1 MKTNMRNLRNML
13 PVVLLTLL
21 TGCSSTPATPAPD
34 GLTESGSITIR
45 VKQILQIE
53 VGGSGEG
60 TLIFEAWQYPFSIEN
75 TILSGVDKNPV
86 DLEGT
91 VYNLEKLEDFAGV
104 YTPET
109 ADIKAGKGLT
119 GIWTRNEKGVV
130 VHLRPMGQDLTLSFQ
145 TKGAKVT
152 LKN

>member
-1 MKTNMRNLRNML
+1 MRDLRRLL
-13 PVVLLTLL
+13 PFVLLTLL
-21 TGCSSTPATPAPD
+21 TGCSSTPATPVPD

-75 TILSGVDKNPV
+75 AMLSGVDKSPV

-91 VYNLEKLEDFAGV
+91 VYNLENLEDFSGV